1 MTNTMQGKTVIVTG
15 ATAGIGFETAR
26 VLAGKGAQVV
36 IISRSPERCRMAAD
50 QIKSDTG
57 NNKVHFIAADLS
69 YTAGIQDA
77 AYQFK
82 RHFTRL
88 DVLVNNAGAFFD
100 RRMVNTDGHEMTFAL
115 NHLNYFLLTH
125 LLLDV
130 LKTSSPARVVNVS
143 SDAHRGVTL
152 NFDDLQNEKNY
163 QGFKAYGQSKLCNV
177 LFTYEL
183 AHRLDGTRVTANA
196 LHPGFV
202 STKFATNNG
211 PLYALGMRLMSFLAK
226 SPQKGAQTSIYLAS
240 APEVEGVNGKY
251 FTDSR
256 EVDSSPASYD
266 RASAERLW
274 QTSLLLI
281 GQSM

>member
-1 MTNTMQGKTVIVTG
+1 MPNTMQGKTVIVTG

-26 VLAGKGAQVV
+26 ALAGMGAQVV
-36 IISRSPERCRMAAD
+36 IISRSPERCRMAAE

-57 NNKVHFIAADLS
+57 NAKVHFITADLS
-69 YTAGIQDA
+69 YTAGVQEA

-82 RHFTRL
+82 RHYTRL
-88 DVLVNNAGAFFD
+88 DVLVNNAGALFNT
-100 RRMVNTDGHEMTFAL
+100 RMVNTDGNEMTFAL

-163 QGFKAYGQSKLCNV
+163 QGFKVYGQSKLCNV

-183 AHRLDGTRVTANA
+183 ARRLEGTRVTANA

-202 STKFATNNG
+202 ATNFATNNG
-211 PLYALGMRLMSFLAK
+211 RLYTIGMRLMSFLAK
-226 SPQKGAQTSIYLAS
+226 SPQKGAQTSIHLAS
-240 APEVEGVNGKY
+240 SPEVEGVNGKY
-251 FTDSR
+251 FTNLQAV
-256 EVDSSPASYD
+256 ESSPISYN
-266 RASAERLW
+266 RPTAEQLW
-274 QTSLLLI
+274 QVSLALI

>member
-1 MTNTMQGKTVIVTG
+1 MTDTMQGKTVIVTG

-26 VLAGKGAQVV
+26 ALAGKGAQVV
-36 IISRSPERCRMAAD
+36 IISRSPERCRMAAE

-57 NNKVHFIAADLS
+57 NAKVHFIAADLS

-100 RRMVNTDGHEMTFAL
+100 KRMVNTDGYEMTFAL

-143 SDAHRGVTL
+143 SDAHRGMTL

-163 QGFKAYGQSKLCNV
+163 QGFKVYGQSKLCNV

-183 AHRLDGTRVTANA
+183 ARRLDGTRVTANA

-202 STKFATNNG
+202 ATKFATNNG
-211 PLYALGMRLMSFLAK
+211 PLYTLGMRLMGFLAK
-226 SPQKGAQTSIYLAS
+226 SPQKGAQTSIYLAC

-251 FTDSR
+251 FTDLR
-256 EVDSSPASYD
+256 AVDSSPASYD

-274 QTSLLLI
+274 QASLSLI
-281 GQSM
+281 GQAM